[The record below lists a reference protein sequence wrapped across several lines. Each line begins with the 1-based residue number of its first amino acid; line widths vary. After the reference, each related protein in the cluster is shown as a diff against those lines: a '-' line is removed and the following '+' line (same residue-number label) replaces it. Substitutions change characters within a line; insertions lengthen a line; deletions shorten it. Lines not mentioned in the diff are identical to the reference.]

1 MRKTL
6 VKVFI
11 LILFILMINLFIA
24 NDTFAASEAS
34 LSVSPSLVNV
44 GESFTVTVNIPQEAV
59 GYSFSNMVVTYSNG
73 ETDSTGRKGYTDIN
87 NLGWCGNFSTS
98 FTAKAAGSV
107 SIEVRGLTLGDK
119 DQNQLNSQSELRDD
133 SLTVV
138 SEAAPADNNVD
149 TTPEPTP
156 EPPVVLSF
164 TDVNEIMYTDR
175 RVNVRSNYGTDS
187 SIIQTL
193 AIGTEVTRTGISDGT
208 KDGYNWSRISYG
220 GTTGY
225 LITSALTDEAP
236 IQDEEP
242 IPEEPAPEETPEENT
257 ETTTEL
263 SEEDKAKIEEIAKK
277 FGTIPQV
284 GVNIMPFMFLGSCV
298 SCIVLMIYVRR
309 RLQ

>member
-1 MRKTL
+1 MRKTNIIKIL
-6 VKVFI
+6 EIFIFLFVFS
-11 LILFILMINLFIA
+11 LIFSGKTQAVNASVYA
-24 NDTFAASEAS
+24 NNC
-34 LSVSPSLVNV
+34 NV
-44 GESFTVTVNIPQEAV
+44 GEKFNITVDIGEAFAYECDIVVEYSDGSEVVQHCAGVKGLEIEQKGYDGKVPGYAYITVKNLKLYDNNEPANLLDSPTSLRTQI
-59 GYSFSNMVVTYSNG
+59 MII
-73 ETDSTGRKGYTDIN
+73 DST
-87 NLGWCGNFSTS
+87 
-98 FTAKAAGSV
+98 
-107 SIEVRGLTLGDK
+107 
-119 DQNQLNSQSELRDD
+119 
-133 SLTVV
+133 
-138 SEAAPADNNVD
+138 PADNNTDTPVD
-149 TTPEPTP
+149 TTP

-193 AIGTEVTRTGISDGT
+193 ASGTEVIRTGISDGT
-208 KDGYNWSRISYG
+208 KDGYSWSRISYG

-257 ETTTEL
+257 ETPLEL

-298 SCIVLMIYVRR
+298 SCIILMIIIKKESCDNNINF
-309 RLQ
+309 